1 MNESPHLNQESFK
14 ENMGRQVYLLPNK
27 WVVYSIIM
35 GLWLIR
41 QEEVEEGKAG
51 GKLSVFL
58 CVYRAW
64 SLFGVYLELIDI
76 FLKC

>member
-41 QEEVEEGKAG
+41 QEEVEEGKAEG
-51 GKLSVFL
+51 N
-58 CVYRAW
+58 
-64 SLFGVYLELIDI
+64 
-76 FLKC
+76 